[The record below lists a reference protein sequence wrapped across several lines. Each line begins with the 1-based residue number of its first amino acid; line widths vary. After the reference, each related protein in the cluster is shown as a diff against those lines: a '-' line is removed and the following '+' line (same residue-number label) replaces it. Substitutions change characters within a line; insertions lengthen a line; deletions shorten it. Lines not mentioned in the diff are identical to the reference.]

1 MIFDSNFIGQ
11 TPHQFMIISTKRI
24 QSHKRTGS
32 ANTRSRQKT
41 LIPLENFL
49 IPMSLFPNTIVSLSK
64 NGVWYVWKYD
74 FKLARPLR
82 YPRSAFLGCDGGNEA
97 LITSGAC
104 KSVIACAK
112 STILT
117 RTSGEYFIP
126 LSSSK
131 EWIRLVL
138 RHHIK
143 IVMMLRITDTV
154 GSSGQLLLPHTH

>member
-1 MIFDSNFIGQ
+1 
-11 TPHQFMIISTKRI
+11 MIISTKRI

-41 LIPLENFL
+41 LITFENFL
-49 IPMSLFPNTIVSLSK
+49 ITTSLLPNTIVNLSK
-64 NGVWYVWKYD
+64 DRVWYVWKYD

-97 LITSGAC
+97 LMTSGAC

-131 EWIRLVL
+131 ESISSCVAPSYKNSNDVAYNRYCGIVL
-138 RHHIK
+138 TIASA
-143 IVMMLRITDTV
+143 T
-154 GSSGQLLLPHTH
+154 HTLELTF